1 MRRWWLGKVVIS
13 LSLKPKGKKTIGSE
27 CRERSD
33 CVEPKGSQFVK
44 ELYELKRMLEC
55 AMLFSN
61 YKRSPVVEKEDILYE
76 NRTTRIRSP
85 FSRGILSHNCDVKT
99 TKEVGTNKE
108 HHDGEEGRAKVLMD
122 RFA

>member
-1 MRRWWLGKVVIS
+1 MVAWQGGYL

-33 CVEPKGSQFVK
+33 CVELKGSQFVK

-76 NRTTRIRSP
+76 NRTTRIMKP
-85 FSRGILSHNCDVKT
+85 AFKVIL
-99 TKEVGTNKE
+99 
-108 HHDGEEGRAKVLMD
+108 D
-122 RFA
+122 RDCLLYTSDAADE